1 MIKLPFSMPAKRCD
15 ECGVLSALKS
25 KSDVLKLTESCSLE
39 DGYSRCNPCSKF
51 ATLQAQVQ
59 VVEKTLL
66 NLKAAQQSLIS
77 DINFHHSHF
86 IRDIPNEV
94 VGLIFSFCHDPA
106 PRRSKESQSR
116 RFCMLT
122 LGAVCKKWREI
133 AWATPELWTFLR
145 MPDVPEGSSPSFS
158 RQVELAQEW
167 LGRTANLPLDISLET
182 QLSSRNPNTNPHIG
196 RLLETLNSY
205 SGRWRCLDICI
216 PKMYLPLFNYLPSE
230 TAQQDPEGLQHLRL
244 DGFRLTK
251 SRVSFNTHGEFLK
264 PTKVTLGP
272 LFVRFLNIHWGNV
285 TSLTCSALFIDECF
299 ELLRLAPKVT
309 EFVVGVTG
317 GHDNHPIPSAPL
329 IHSQLRK
336 LAIRH
341 HLENT
346 MDFLFSKLT
355 LPSLE
360 SFTYGISSA
369 LTIQS
374 NTLIELLVRSH
385 PPLRHLSLA
394 KILMDNRNFIDL
406 MISIPQLEEL
416 EILFEEPRTSFDYFL
431 AQLGIT
437 HTSNHS
443 ESSSDLPFLPRLRS
457 LKYQYIGDQLLPFDL
472 FPTAFGKG
480 VVSPENATGN
490 ETFRRPLQTLT
501 IAIERPPYRYV
512 TGVKYQRPILGK
524 AIIECLLN
532 LIEKEGKTIEI
543 SHTGVDL
550 LQPCESVDMEDSGTG
565 VE

>member
-1 MIKLPFSMPAKRCD
+1 MPEDRCD
-15 ECGVLSALKS
+15 KCGVLSALKS
-25 KSDVLKLTESCSLE
+25 KPDVLELTKSCSLE
-39 DGYSRCNPCSKF
+39 DGHSRCNPCSKF

-59 VVEKTLL
+59 EVEKTLL
-66 NLKAAQQSLIS
+66 DLRAAQQSLIS

-86 IRDIPNEV
+86 IRDIPNEI
-94 VGLIFSFCHDPA
+94 VGLIFSFCQDPA

-116 RFCMLT
+116 RFL

-145 MPDVPEGSSPSFS
+145 MPDIPEGSSSSFS

-182 QLSSRNPNTNPHIG
+182 QVSSRNPKFNPHVG
-196 RLLETLNSY
+196 RLIETLNSY

-230 TAQQDPEGLQHLRL
+230 TAQNEPEGLQHLLL
-244 DGFRLTK
+244 DGFRLKK
-251 SRVSFNTHGEFLK
+251 SQVSFNTHGELLK

-272 LFVRFLNIHWGNV
+272 LSIRLLNIHWGNI
-285 TSLTCSALFIDECF
+285 TSLTCSALFMDEFF
-299 ELLRLAPKVT
+299 ELLRLAPKLT
-309 EFVVGVTG
+309 DFVVGVTE
-317 GHDNHPIPSAPL
+317 GHDNHTIPSTPL

-346 MDFLFSKLT
+346 MDFLFSNLT

-394 KILMDNRNFIDL
+394 RILMDSRNFDDL

-416 EILFEEPRTSFDYFL
+416 EILFEEPWTFFDYFL
-431 AQLGIT
+431 TRLGIT
-437 HTSNHS
+437 HISSPS

-457 LKYQYIGDQLLPFDL
+457 LKYRYLGHQSLDFDF
-472 FPTAFGKG
+472 FPIAFGKD
-480 VVSPENATGN
+480 VVSPDNATGN
-490 ETFRRPLQTLT
+490 ETFRRPLQSLT
-501 IAIERPPYRYV
+501 IDIERPSRYKAPQYPTFRKV
-512 TGVKYQRPILGK
+512 TV
-524 AIIECLLN
+524 EHLLN
-532 LIEKEGKTIEI
+532 LIENEGKTIEI
-543 SHTGVDL
+543 SYSGVDL
-550 LQPCESVDMEDSGTG
+550 LHR